1 MRIRSIHIRNFRGFA
16 DETFN
21 FDSHTCLL
29 GPNGAG
35 KSTVLA
41 ALNLFFRESSS
52 ATDVAS
58 LLAEDFHNSNTYSLF
73 THSTRRS
80 CHIVHHDNPQL
91 SPKASQRPAS
101 FRERALAIFAAARPS
116 TRPSPRAISCENRG
130 SLVRLLNCNSMNTG
144 DSRALGSCPGANGFE
159 SSCQNKRTG
168 ETKLEWQPKEL
179 TDTELNALIKE
190 QIKEM
195 NS

>member
-1 MRIRSIHIRNFRGFA
+1 M
-16 DETFN
+16 
-21 FDSHTCLL
+21 
-29 GPNGAG
+29 
-35 KSTVLA
+35 
-41 ALNLFFRESSS
+41 
-52 ATDVAS
+52 
-58 LLAEDFHNSNTYSLF
+58 
-73 THSTRRS
+73 
-80 CHIVHHDNPQL
+80 HHDNPQL

-159 SSCQNKRTG
+159 SSCQNKTTG

-179 TDTELNALIKE
+179 TDTELNALIKA

>member
-80 CHIVHHDNPQL
+80 WHHCAPRQ
-91 SPKASQRPAS
+91 STAFAEGFAASRFFPRACSRPL
-101 FRERALAIFAAARPS
+101 RAARPS
-116 TRPSPRAISCENRG
+116 TRPSPRAISCENRR

-159 SSCQNKRTG
+159 SSCQNKTTG
-168 ETKLEWQPKEL
+168 ETKLEWRPKEL
-179 TDTELNALIKE
+179 TDTELNALTKL